1 MEERK
6 MRRIIAL
13 ALVLAATSVFAG
25 EEKGT
30 VSSKPNMESLLP
42 NDVLTITVVN
52 HPELSIDSRISPEG
66 TFEFPY
72 CGSIEV
78 KNKSV
83 ISIEKEISEKLAK
96 YDIKRAEASIY
107 VREASRRICV
117 FGEVNA
123 PASVPF
129 NWGRQITVIQAVSAA
144 HGFTEKAD
152 IQNISIVRHTE
163 KGEMVINYNAKAEI
177 DKLNEEAL
185 FLQDDDTVIVR
196 AIRQVSV
203 LGEVRQPG
211 AFYLR
216 GDVPATLSSAIA
228 TAGGFD
234 KFANTNVYLKRD
246 NTVKRIDVDDILTSN
261 AEDPLLIPGDTIF
274 VPKTRW

>member
-1 MEERK
+1 

-13 ALVLAATSVFAG
+13 LLVMAVTTVFAG
-25 EEKGT
+25 EENGAASLKL
-30 VSSKPNMESLLP
+30 NEEALLP
-42 NDVLTITVVN
+42 NDILTITVVN

-96 YDIKRAEASIY
+96 NDIKRAEASIF
-107 VREASRRICV
+107 VREASRNIYV
-117 FGEVNA
+117 FGEVNE
-123 PASVPF
+123 PLPVTF

-144 HGFTEKAD
+144 KGFTEKAD
-152 IQNISIVRHTE
+152 IQNISVVRHTE
-163 KGEMVINYNAKAEI
+163 KGEKIFQYNAKAEI
-177 DKLNEEAL
+177 AQLNDKA
-185 FLQDDDTVIVR
+185 FYLQDGDTVVVR
-196 AIRQVSV
+196 AIRQISV

-211 AFYLR
+211 AFYMR
-216 GDVPATLSSAIA
+216 GDVPSTLSAAIA
-228 TAGGFD
+228 MAGGFD

-246 NTVKRIDVDDILTSN
+246 NTVKRIDMDDILTSN
-261 AEDPLLIPGDTIF
+261 AEDPLLIPGDTVF

>member
-1 MEERK
+1 

-13 ALVLAATSVFAG
+13 LLVMAVTTVFAG

-30 VSSKPNMESLLP
+30 AGLKPNMESLLP
-42 NDVLTITVVN
+42 NDILTITVVN

-83 ISIEKEISEKLAK
+83 ISIEKEISDKLAK
-96 YDIKRAEASIY
+96 YDIKRAEASIF
-107 VREASRRICV
+107 VRDASRKIYV
-117 FGEVNA
+117 FGEVTA
-123 PASVPF
+123 PSFVLF

-144 HGFTEKAD
+144 QGFTEKAD
-152 IQNISIVRHTE
+152 IQNISVVRHTE
-163 KGEMVINYNAKAEI
+163 KGEKVFQYNAKTEI
-177 DKLNEEAL
+177 AQLNDEA
-185 FLQDDDTVIVR
+185 FYLQDGDTVIVR

-203 LGEVRQPG
+203 LGEVRRPG
-211 AFYLR
+211 AFYMR
-216 GDVPATLSSAIA
+216 GDVPATLSAAIA
-228 TAGGFD
+228 LAGGFD

-246 NTVKRIDVDDILTSN
+246 NTVKRIDMDDILTSN
-261 AEDPLLIPGDTIF
+261 AEDPLLIPGDTVF